1 MLKKLLIGATI
12 LSYGTMAMAQTLHFG
27 MVWRAVE
34 QKDEVTLGTISKT
47 YGTVDVENRR
57 GQTPLCHAI
66 DEEDY
71 ESYVLLL
78 KYGANRSHPCVQ
90 RLSQEQRAEFNENLR
105 DYFEDKGGVSASTLL
120 WEAGALIG
128 GAALIG
134 VAASGSN
141 GSGND
146 LGGAD
151 DAGDSNDTGD
161 SNDAGS
167 GTSNGVGLPNK
178 GEKLTADDFKTQAY
192 KNSGFLGNVGAAE
205 AYARFYTGDKN
216 SKDSAGHIQTVYTN
230 LKEVKVAV
238 IDSGVAENPVL
249 KDKLVSGFNYDYGP
263 CGTKRTTNCWKHTIY
278 PGDGSTPVAA
288 LLDGNGQVIKYIAM
302 TQSEYDKWKQ
312 GYADDYTW
320 DMAQT
325 TPNRGEDD
333 WHGTFVTSIIA
344 ADRQGIAMHGIA
356 QNAKIIPVKYDLM
369 SDLDDPL
376 ISAQKAGAKVINM
389 SLGTPAD
396 EINAS
401 VFAPNADGNYDMVN
415 LTMGLEYLRDSVNGA
430 MHLAQE
436 GTTAW
441 VIAAGNEGQKQ
452 PNIQSGIGL
461 LGDLDAS
468 LELQDGSV
476 KTFKEAF
483 GNLKDLTVVSV
494 AVDQNN
500 QIADFSNR
508 CGVAKDYCIAAP
520 GVDVVGYTDASTT
533 AYKGDGTSFS
543 APVVSGALAF
553 LMGAYPNL
561 TAAQAIDLIFETATD
576 LGDKGVDT
584 VYGHGL
590 LNLDA
595 ATAPQGTMTVATAD
609 SVNGK
614 SVNLG
619 ETHLKMPRIMK
630 GIVHQMPVK
639 FAAFDKYQRSFMMP
653 TSSIVSVNESDGK
666 NFQNALHRFMKFDSV
681 KTIGN
686 EDTPMQFSF
695 STATNT
701 DSELGVGS
709 MDVSWHL
716 NNTSVRFYYM
726 EDGAYGMG
734 DYVDR
739 TAVNPFMA
747 MDNAYGFENAYRLND
762 KYAFSFGLASGDN
775 ALFKTNEDDMED
787 ADRLSVFQG
796 GATYTPNDKV
806 SFGLVSGMMAEEN
819 AFMGLHGNGGFDMEN
834 TRTYYAGVTAQ
845 LKPIQNLTLT
855 GAYYYGMTPSTRL
868 NDFMQTG
875 KLHSDAFSFD
885 ARYHFDDTQYV
896 GMVLS
901 SPLRV
906 RSGYT
911 DLTLPTGRDYYSDTV
926 YNETH
931 RLKMAPEAREWDT
944 GVYGQFN
951 LAENIRAKM
960 QGLVRFNP
968 EHQADVKPD
977 YQVMFGLNWLFN

>member
-134 VAASGSN
+134 FATGGKG
-141 GSGND
+141 GSGDND
-146 LGGAD
+146 SEGTQNGGGNSNR
-151 DAGDSNDTGD
+151 GD
-161 SNDAGS
+161 
-167 GTSNGVGLPNK
+167 GVGLPDK
-178 GEKLTADDFKTQAY
+178 GEKLTADDFKTDAY

-263 CGTKRTTNCWKHTIY
+263 CRNRTTNCWKHTIY
-278 PGDGSTPVAA
+278 PGDGRTPVAA
-288 LLDGNGQVIKYIAM
+288 LLDGNGQVIKYVAM

-325 TPNRGEDD
+325 TPNRGKDD

-369 SDLDDPL
+369 SNLDDPL

-461 LGDLDAS
+461 LEDLDAS

-520 GVDVVGYTDASTT
+520 GVDIVGYTDASTT

-681 KTIGN
+681 KTMGN

-834 TRTYYAGVTAQ
+834 TRTYYAGITAQ

>member
-105 DYFEDKGGVSASTLL
+105 DYFEDKGGVSVSTLL
-120 WEAGALIG
+120 WEAGAFIG

-134 VAASGSN
+134 FAAGGKGGSGSDSGDGN
-141 GSGND
+141 GAGGQGSVGTDD
-146 LGGAD
+146 LPGKTLSA
-151 DAGDSNDTGD
+151 A
-161 SNDAGS
+161 
-167 GTSNGVGLPNK
+167 
-178 GEKLTADDFKTQAY
+178 DFKSDAY
-192 KNSGFLGNVGAAE
+192 NNSGFLNSIGAAE
-205 AYARFYTGDKN
+205 VWARFYKGDKDADGRLT
-216 SKDSAGHIQTVYTN
+216 KLYTN
-230 LKEVKVAV
+230 VKDVKVGV
-238 IDSGVAENPVL
+238 IDTGVEDRPAF
-249 KDKLVSGFNYDYGP
+249 KDKMKGFNYDYGP
-263 CGTKRTTNCWKHTIY
+263 CNSKTSTGCWHYDAGTGRARLIDEAGKETISVSLDASDWTTFKNKY
-278 PGDGSTPVAA
+278 P
-288 LLDGNGQVIKYIAM
+288 
-302 TQSEYDKWKQ
+302 
-312 GYADDYTW
+312 DDYVW
-320 DMAQT
+320 SENKNIT
-325 TPNRGEDD
+325 TPKEEDKSS
-333 WHGTFVTSIIA
+333 WHGTVVSGILG
-344 ADRQGIAMHGIA
+344 ADWFKTENMKDGPLSFTPGVALNA
-356 QNAKIIPVKYDLM
+356 QIIPVRYDIM
-369 SDLDDPL
+369 SGLTDPIVSL
-376 ISAQKAGAKVINM
+376 VDSGAKVINA
-389 SLGTPAD
+389 SLGVPSTAVY
-396 EINAS
+396 NAS
-401 VFAPNADGNYDMVN
+401 IFTGSDWLSGMYAIGAD
-415 LTMGLEYLRDSVNGA
+415 LEGLAYLS
-430 MHLAQE
+430 QKQ
-436 GTTAW
+436 TTAL
-441 VIAAGNEGQKQ
+441 VFSAGNEGKLE
-452 PNIQSGIGL
+452 PTLNAGAGL
-461 LGDLDAS
+461 LAD
-468 LELQDGSV
+468 V
-476 KTFKEAF
+476 KTDNEEDSKTMKSLF
-483 GNLKDLTVVSV
+483 GNLKDLMVSVVSV
-494 AVDQNN
+494 DSDNTISN
-500 QIADFSNR
+500 FSNR
-508 CGVAKDYCIAAP
+508 CGSTKDYCIAAP
-520 GVDVVGYTDASTT
+520 GNGLEVVLESKRTDEGIWSTE
-533 AYKGDGTSFS
+533 YGKKEGLPLQGTSFA

-553 LMGAYPNL
+553 IMGAYPNM
-561 TAAQAIDLIFETATD
+561 TAAQAIDLIFSTATD
-576 LGDKGVDT
+576 LGDPGVDET
-584 VYGHGL
+584 YGHGL
-590 LNLDA
+590 LNLNA
-595 ATAPQGTMTVATAD
+595 ATSPQGTMTVATAD
-609 SVNGK
+609 TINGNT
-614 SVNLG
+614 VDLNN
-619 ETHLKMPRIMK
+619 TRLKMPRTMR
-630 GIVHQMPVK
+630 GVLAQMPSG
-639 FAAFDKYQRSFMMP
+639 FAAFDKYQRSFTMP
-653 TSSIVSVNESDGK
+653 TSSIVSMNETDGK

-681 KTIGN
+681 KTIGD
-686 EDTPMQFSF
+686 EEAPMRFSF

-739 TAVNPFMA
+739 TTVNPFMA

>member
-1 MLKKLLIGATI
+1 MLKKLLISATI
-12 LSYGTMAMAQTLHFG
+12 LSYGTIAMAQTLHFG

-34 QKDEVTLGTISKT
+34 QKDEVALSTIFKT
-47 YGTVDVENRR
+47 YKTIDVENRQ
-57 GQTPLCHAI
+57 GQTPLCYAI

-78 KYGANRSHPCVQ
+78 KYGADRSHPCVQ

-134 VAASGSN
+134 FAASGSN
-141 GSGND
+141 GSG
-146 LGGAD
+146 D
-151 DAGDSNDTGD
+151 DASTSDNTGGSNGG
-161 SNDAGS
+161 GS
-167 GTSNGVGLPNK
+167 GTSNGVGLPDK

-192 KNSGFLGNVGAAE
+192 KNSGFLGNIGAAE
-205 AYARFYTGDKN
+205 AYARFYTGDKS
-216 SKDSAGHIQTVYTN
+216 SKNADGHIQTLYTN
-230 LKEVKVAV
+230 VKDVKVAV
-238 IDSGVAENPVL
+238 LDTGVAHN
-249 KDKLVSGFNYDYGP
+249 DALVSRLESGFNYDYGP
-263 CGTKRTTNCWKHTIY
+263 CRNRTTNCWKHTIY
-278 PGDGSTPVAA
+278 PKDGQTPVAA
-288 LLDGNGQVIKYIAM
+288 LLDGNGQVIKYVAM
-302 TQSEYDKWKQ
+302 TQSEYDKWEK

-320 DMAQT
+320 DPTQT
-325 TPNRGEDD
+325 TPNDGEDD
-333 WHGTFVTSIIA
+333 WHGTFVSSVIGADRTSIFT
-344 ADRQGIAMHGIA
+344 HGVA
-356 QNAKIIPVKYDLM
+356 LNAKIIPIKYDLM
-369 SDLDDPL
+369 SDLNEPL

-396 EINAS
+396 EIDAS
-401 VFAPNADGNYDMVN
+401 VLVPDADGKYNTVN

-441 VIAAGNEGQKQ
+441 VIAAGNEGLNQ

-520 GVDVVGYTDASTT
+520 GVDIMGYADAENSSYVG
-533 AYKGDGTSFS
+533 AYKGEGTSFS

-614 SVNLG
+614 SVNLD

-775 ALFKTNEDDMED
+775 ALFKTNEDDMDD

-834 TRTYYAGVTAQ
+834 TRTYYAGITAQ

-885 ARYHFDDTQYV
+885 ARYHFDDAQYV